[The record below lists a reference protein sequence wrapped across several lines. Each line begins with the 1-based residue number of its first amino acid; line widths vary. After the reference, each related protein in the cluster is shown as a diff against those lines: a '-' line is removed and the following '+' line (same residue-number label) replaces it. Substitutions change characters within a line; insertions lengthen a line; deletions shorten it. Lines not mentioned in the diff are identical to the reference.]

1 MAGSSYYRA
10 TAETLVCNLQRIASH
25 RGTGYCMKIILL
37 SYFEVTM
44 TNIHHWQ
51 HHASVDAALRQLAD
65 YGPVLD
71 TAITVQ
77 QIAAP
82 TFAEQRRGDFVLE
95 YMQTL
100 QLHDLQRDA
109 VGNVY
114 GRHPG
119 YTNGPAL
126 LVTAHM
132 DTVFPEDTDLT
143 LRWVGEQLYGPG
155 IGDNSLGVAALLHLA
170 RVIHEYDLPHA
181 HDIWFVADVGEEGL
195 GDLCGMRAVIER
207 LRSQIGAVIVL
218 EGCDFGKLHHQA
230 IGVRRY
236 RIDVTAPGGH
246 AWGDFGNV
254 SAVHVL
260 VRIASRLTELSVAI
274 EPRSTFNLGVIRG
287 GTAINAI
294 AEHASL
300 LLDLR
305 SVDTTT
311 LQALI
316 TQVETIVAD
325 QAALYPEAQV
335 TLTLVGD
342 RPAGAIAREHPLIR
356 AATAAYTAV
365 GATVSYVQSS
375 TDANIPLSQHIPAVC
390 IGLANGQNAHR
401 SDEYIVPTNLGRGMQ
416 ALLLLAMAASDQ
428 VIADC

>member
-1 MAGSSYYRA
+1 M
-10 TAETLVCNLQRIASH
+10 I
-25 RGTGYCMKIILL
+25 
-37 SYFEVTM
+37 
-44 TNIHHWQ
+44 NIHHWQ
-51 HHASVDAALRQLAD
+51 QHALVVAALRRLTD

-71 TAITVQ
+71 TAMTIQ

-95 YMQTL
+95 YMQAL
-100 QLHDLQRDA
+100 QLYDLQRDTI
-109 VGNVY
+109 GNIY

-119 YTNGPAL
+119 RVSGPAL

-132 DTVFPEDTDLT
+132 DTVFPQDTDLT
-143 LRWVGEQLYGPG
+143 LRQVGEQLYGPG

-170 RVIHEYDLPHA
+170 QVIQEYDLPHI

-195 GDLCGMRAVIER
+195 GDLCGMRTVIER
-207 LRSQIGAVIVL
+207 LRAQIGAVIVL

-246 AWGDFGNV
+246 SWGDFGNV

-260 VRIASRLTELSVAI
+260 VRIASRLTELPVTL
-274 EPRSTFNLGVIRG
+274 EPRSTFNLGVISG
-287 GTAINAI
+287 GTAVNTI

-305 SVDTTT
+305 SVDPAALLT
-311 LQALI
+311 LSM
-316 TQVETIVAD
+316 QVETIVAD
-325 QAALYPEAQV
+325 EASFYPKAQV
-335 TLTLVGD
+335 TLTIVGD

-356 AATAAYTAV
+356 TAHAAYTAV

-375 TDANIPLSQHIPAVC
+375 TDANIPLSQGIPAVC
-390 IGLANGQNAHR
+390 VGLANGKNAHR

-416 ALLLLAMAASDQ
+416 ALLLLAMAASDP